1 MQVDVCALNTAASAL
16 HSAKYYIKSYGKLTL
31 QDPAALMSQ
40 LQRGPV
46 ALGTLPPSL
55 PYTLFICVVISLL
68 SLSLLKPPLLT
79 HPLTHCCR
87 CVRHRPLLPAILLR
101 RVRPGR
107 LLHRAEPRP
116 HFGGLR
122 TRRSHWP
129 RLLARAEQVGVT
141 SLLVQ
146 WGLMHVMVIY
156 LWVFVMQLGRALGR
170 EWLHQTEKVGVHVSN
185 VHMRFLHVVYTGVF
199 SCDVILP
206 Y

>member
-16 HSAKYYIKSYGKLTL
+16 HSAKYYIKSYGKLAL

-79 HPLTHCCR
+79 HPLAHSLTHPLTHYCR
-87 CVRHRPLLPAILLR
+87 CVRHRPLLPAVLLR

-116 HFGGLR
+116 DSGGLR
-122 TRRSHWP
+122 TRRSHRP

-146 WGLMHVMVIY
+146 WCM
-156 LWVFVMQLGRALGR
+156 
-170 EWLHQTEKVGVHVSN
+170 
-185 VHMRFLHVVYTGVF
+185 
-199 SCDVILP
+199 
-206 Y
+206 

>member
-16 HSAKYYIKSYGKLTL
+16 HSAKYYIKSYGKLAL

-68 SLSLLKPPLLT
+68 SLSLLKHPLLT
-79 HPLTHCCR
+79 HPLTHYCR
-87 CVRHRPLLPAILLR
+87 CVRHRPLLPAVLLR

-116 HFGGLR
+116 DSGGLR
-122 TRRSHWP
+122 TRRSHRP

-141 SLLVQ
+141 SLLVR
-146 WGLMHVMVIY
+146 WVLCIY
-156 LWVFVMQLGRALGR
+156 LWVFAMQLGRALGR
-170 EWLHQTEKVGVHVSN
+170 EWLYQTEKVGVHVSN

-199 SCDVILP
+199 YCYVILP